1 MHICAFAWDN
11 TCTLTTTVCKSGQ
24 SSARICERAH
34 CCLLRDNAGQP
45 LCCSVGIPSTCCV
58 DRLPFCSAGAA
69 PLRNA
74 GRRSTMLL
82 AHHHC
87 RVNLRTGG
95 ARFNGAG
102 AAEAD
107 GAGGAG
113 GATGAAGTG
122 GAGGTTGAR
131 GPGVAEARGAAGA
144 RGAGGATGAAGAEG
158 AGVAGAGRAGAAGS
172 GPRRLLPSSTGL
184 TPPLLRSQTD
194 QSPPQLLLGY
204 SLLAPAPH
212 TEVTESLT
220 KHREPETRASA
231 SVRAHRITRPRPP
244 AVPNTHDMALR
255 PSSVP
260 QRVVLLEPHAS
271 SLPHIHDP
279 ESDLAR
285 AASTTVTRLLATVVT
300 DPDLEST
307 AEFVLVTELVEV
319 PPTL

>member
-74 GRRSTMLL
+74 GRRSTMLCLVRANPRSL

-158 AGVAGAGRAGAAGS
+158 AGVAGAGRAGAA
-172 GPRRLLPSSTGL
+172 
-184 TPPLLRSQTD
+184 D